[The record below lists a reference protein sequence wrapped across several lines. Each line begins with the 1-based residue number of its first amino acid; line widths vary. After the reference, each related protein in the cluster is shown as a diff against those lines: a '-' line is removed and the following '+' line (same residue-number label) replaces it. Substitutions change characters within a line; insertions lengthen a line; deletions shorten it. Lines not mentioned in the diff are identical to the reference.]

1 MYLYQITITDKDKPE
16 NPGCLDEFTYNV
28 GAKSLPDAIKTAW
41 EKYDL
46 SENFD
51 PPTRCDSNPL
61 YRGLAR
67 VTARLLQ

>member
-16 NPGCLDEFTYNV
+16 NPECLDNGIYNV

-51 PPTRCDSNPL
+51 PQQDAMVIRFIGD
-61 YRGLAR
+61 
-67 VTARLLQ
+67 LLV